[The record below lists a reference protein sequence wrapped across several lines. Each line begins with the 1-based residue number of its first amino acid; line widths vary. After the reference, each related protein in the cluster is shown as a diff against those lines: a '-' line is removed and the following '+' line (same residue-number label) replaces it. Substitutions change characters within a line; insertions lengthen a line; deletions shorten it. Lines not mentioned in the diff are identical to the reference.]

1 MHLSFQVGVPEF
13 DDEFDTVEVVVES
26 GRWFPLPEPQC
37 QEENNFEKV
46 GGEGLNQFCFR
57 HIEFENPLGLHV
69 AVLYWGIELKREFRA
84 GNVALDSQVYMWK
97 LKS

>member
-46 GGEGLNQFCFR
+46 GVEGLN
-57 HIEFENPLGLHV
+57 
-69 AVLYWGIELKREFRA
+69 
-84 GNVALDSQVYMWK
+84 
-97 LKS
+97 